1 MRRYLIYGFVLGA
14 VSIVAAL
21 TVGVHPAMAQAVD
34 CTANLNDAP
43 VLSAPAIL
51 APERGRLNSGS
62 PFVASERANGF
73 GGPWLSVESNLVQGW
88 IRSKFVNQCDVAA
101 LPLRQSPA
109 QRPALAGL
117 VPPAD
122 QTGPSQPAIFLAAD
136 VKTGVDGLHVFANR
150 LDLLIDPSIK
160 AFELGTDVM
169 TVTMSISD
177 QDGNPLYSIAD
188 TSDPF
193 CLFASLTADCENVWT
208 FAQTGY
214 FWPLPNTNPMA
225 PSNQRIDA
233 NERYSMGLQ
242 VQYSDGG
249 SDFWNWSFRIR
260 PSNTPPEDLYHVV
273 DATSGSAGSMP
284 FDATEV
290 RIRLD
295 TLESADF
302 TPVFADRM
310 VMELAQTPVLAP
322 SDPQIG
328 SVQFVIRDGPGGEVV
343 FAHTEQQTPY
353 CIFGNT
359 QTAYCDAIWRF
370 ADTGN
375 AWPQSDNGSGVTG
388 THTLLPNHTYEA
400 TISVT
405 DSNGNAG
412 NRWTFEFEVAGASA
426 PPPPTPVTSGIVA
439 TVSQYGPNSSVNA
452 VSQALAFQLVAYD
465 PAVGQSDGDGITQ
478 VKFELFDP
486 DETLVWQRPEGA
498 EPYCLFGNPSG
509 VSTCNVWNFAQA
521 SMRWPN
527 GQAIQAGQYTVLA
540 TISGDRG
547 QTETVTFDFTLQ
559 TVSQPQSPAPVESEI
574 VATLVQV
581 GPGSLSATVS
591 QALAF
596 QIEAWDTAV
605 GTSDGAGIAQVAFQL
620 QGPTGKVVH
629 ERTEAG
635 APYCLF
641 SNPSGSNQ
649 CNTWQFLNALNR
661 WPSGQSIRMG
671 QHTVVATV
679 TADSGQ
685 TETFTYNFT
694 VGADSN

>member
-1 MRRYLIYGFVLGA
+1 MRRYLFCIIVCGA

-21 TVGVHPAMAQAVD
+21 TAGVRPALAQAVN
-34 CTANLNDAP
+34 CTASRNNAP

-51 APERGRLNSGS
+51 APVRGNLDNGD
-62 PFVASERANGF
+62 PFVASAQANGF
-73 GGPWLSVESNLVQGW
+73 GGPWLSVESNFAEGW
-88 IRSKFVNQCDVAA
+88 IRSAFVSGCSFAA

-136 VKTGVDGLHVFANR
+136 VKTGVDGLHVFTQQ

-177 QDGNPLYSIAD
+177 EDGNPLYSIVD

-193 CLFASLTADCENVWT
+193 CLFASLTAECENVWT

-214 FWPLPNTNPMA
+214 FWPIPNTNPVA

-233 NERYSMGLQ
+233 NERYSLGLD

-260 PSNTPPEDLYHVV
+260 PANTPPEDLYHVV

-295 TLESADF
+295 TLKSADF

-310 VMELAQTPVLAP
+310 VMELAQTPVLTPA
-322 SDPQIG
+322 DPQIG
-328 SVQFVIRDGPGGEVV
+328 SVQFVIRDGPGGEAV
-343 FAHTEQQTPY
+343 FAHTERQTPY
-353 CIFGNT
+353 CLFGNT
-359 QTAYCDAIWRF
+359 QTTHCDAIWRF

-375 AWPQSDNGSGVTG
+375 IWPRSDDGSGVTG
-388 THTLLPNHTYEA
+388 THALLPNHTYEA
-400 TISVT
+400 TVSVT
-405 DSNGNAG
+405 DTDGNAG
-412 NRWTFEFEVAGASA
+412 NRWTFEFEIAGVAE
-426 PPPPTPVTSGIVA
+426 PPPVNSGIVA
-439 TVSQYGPNSSVNA
+439 KVLQYGPGSTVNT
-452 VSQALAFQLVAYD
+452 VSQALAFQLAAHD
-465 PAVGQSDGDGITQ
+465 PAVGASDGAGIAQVSFDLYAPDGS
-478 VKFELFDP
+478 
-486 DETLVWQRPEGA
+486 LVWQRSEGA
-498 EPYCLFGNPSG
+498 EPYCLFSNASG
-509 VSTCNVWNFAQA
+509 ASACNVWDFAQA
-521 SMRWPN
+521 GMHWPN
-527 GQAIQAGQYTVLA
+527 GQAIQAGQYTIRA
-540 TISGDRG
+540 TISGDGGR
-547 QTETVTFDFTLQ
+547 TETYTYDFTVQQ
-559 TVSQPQSPAPVESEI
+559 TSQPQNPAPVESEI
-574 VATLVQV
+574 AAMLVQI

-605 GTSDGAGIAQVAFQL
+605 GTTDGAGIAQVDFQL
-620 QGPTGKVVH
+620 VGPTGTVVH
-629 ERTEAG
+629 QRTEGG

-641 SNPSGSNQ
+641 SNSSGSDE
-649 CNTWQFLNALNR
+649 CNTWRFVNALNR
-661 WPSGQSIRMG
+661 WPSGQSIRTG

-679 TADSGQ
+679 TADNGQ
-685 TETFTYNFT
+685 TEVFTYDFT
-694 VGADSN
+694 VGSGSN